1 MPGTKEIRSKIASV
15 KSTQKITKAMQM
27 VATSKMRRAQERMR
41 LARPYAQKMRNVI
54 GHLTEANPDY
64 RHPFLVT
71 REPKAVGFIV
81 ISTDRGLAGALN
93 ANVFKQTLLLMREWQ
108 GKGAQVSLCIIGT
121 KGLAFFRRLSVPI
134 LANVSH
140 LGDRPHVKDLIGTV
154 KVMLDAYRAGAL
166 DRLLLVNAQFVNT
179 MTQRAAVEQLLPIE
193 ALDTEGLQEHWDY
206 IYEPEAAYILDGLLM
221 RYIESQVYRAA
232 VENVASEMAAR
243 MVAMKAASDNAG
255 KLITELQLIY
265 NKARQAAITKRS
277 EEHTSELQSQSNLV
291 CRLLL
296 EKKKKKSKK
305 RPHLSIEVQAAFNS
319 IR

>member
-1 MPGTKEIRSKIASV
+1 MPGTKEIRSKIVSV
-15 KSTQKITKAMQM
+15 KNTQKITKAMQM
-27 VATSKMRRAQERMR
+27 VATSKMRRAQERMK

-71 REPKAVGFIV
+71 REPKTVGLIV

-93 ANVFKQTLLLMREWQ
+93 ANVFRQTLLLMRGWQ
-108 GKGAQVSLCIIGT
+108 AKGAQVSLCLIGT
-121 KGLAFFRRLSVPI
+121 KGLTFFRRLGVPI

-154 KVMLDAYRAGAL
+154 KVMLDAYRAGEL

-179 MTQRAAVEQLLPIE
+179 MTQKPAVEQLLPIE

-206 IYEPEAAYILDGLLM
+206 IYEPEAEYILDGLLM
-221 RYIESQVYRAA
+221 RYIESQVYRGA

-243 MVAMKAASDNAG
+243 MVAMGAASDNAG
-255 KLITELQLIY
+255 KLINELQLIY
-265 NKARQAAITKRS
+265 NKARQAAITKELS
-277 EEHTSELQSQSNLV
+277 EIV
-291 CRLLL
+291 GG
-296 EKKKKKSKK
+296 
-305 RPHLSIEVQAAFNS
+305 AAAV
-319 IR
+319 